1 MKITSISA
9 QVKNPDRVNVNVDG
23 VYRFSLDIFQVGE
36 LGIRVGKEYSE
47 AELVELETESQ
58 FGKLYARALDYV
70 MMRPHS
76 GKEVRDYLY
85 RKTRPSINKQGQK
98 REGCSPALADRVFE
112 RLSEKGYI
120 NDEKFARHW
129 VENRNLSKGAS
140 LRKISAELRL
150 KGVASGVIEQAMAGS
165 DRTDTEELAKIIVK
179 KRNKYPDDQKFI
191 MYLVRQ
197 GFSYEDVKTALGREQ

>member
-165 DRTDTEELAKIIVK
+165 DRTDTEELAKIIAK

-197 GFSYEDVKTALGREQ
+197 GFSYEDVKSALGREQ